1 MKRLWLF
8 SLALL
13 VLLLALSGC
22 ETFRGFGK
30 DMQRAGKSIERAAN
44 K

>member
-1 MKRLWLF
+1 MKRLWL
-8 SLALL
+8 LALTL
-13 VLLLALSGC
+13 SLLLFISGC

>member
-1 MKRLWLF
+1 MKRLWLL
-8 SLALL
+8 SLTLIP
-13 VLLLALSGC
+13 LLLLSGC

>member
-1 MKRLWLF
+1 MKRLWL
-8 SLALL
+8 LALTL
-13 VLLLALSGC
+13 CLLLFMSSC

>member
-1 MKRLWLF
+1 MKRLWL
-8 SLALL
+8 LALTLPL
-13 VLLLALSGC
+13 VLLLSGC

>member
-1 MKRLWLF
+1 MKNLWLL
-8 SLALL
+8 SLT
-13 VLLLALSGC
+13 LLLLLILSGC
-22 ETFRGFGK
+22 NTFHGFGK